1 MGICRTDAEIVS
13 GACGWVRADG
23 RAKVHIHAEIVTEGG
38 SKIAL
43 AAGGVAVPEGVIERL
58 SAARARQVD
67 IEPPG
72 VLVGEPFGDS
82 GPWGRS
88 TSPTDKSASGHTPSG
103 TKRRAVPDR
112 PAPWSSG
119 EEKFD
124 LRLAAQD
131 PCKVLSATLVT
142 DVGVHRNCVGGL
154 DY

>member
-58 SAARARQVD
+58 SAAASTSVD

-72 VLVGEPFGDS
+72 VLVGEPFGDL
-82 GPWGRS
+82 GLGDVRLLQR
-88 TSPTDKSASGHTPSG
+88 TSP
-103 TKRRAVPDR
+103 R
-112 PAPWSSG
+112 PG
-119 EEKFD
+119 IR
-124 LRLAAQD
+124 RLA
-131 PCKVLSATLVT
+131 PNVVLSLI
-142 DVGVHRNCVGGL
+142 GL
-154 DY
+154 LPGAQVRKSST